1 MVPNFLNSKQQMDM
15 KNHMNQFSNPISST
29 TPQTPSS
36 IPDIILTADDGSD
49 RSEPPDAP
57 TVHEPDQ
64 PAEPRSFVGSF
75 TVTFFNIKIK

>member
-1 MVPNFLNSKQQMDM
+1 MLLLNSATSEWQPAD
-15 KNHMNQFSNPISST
+15 
-29 TPQTPSS
+29 SS
-36 IPDIILTADDGSD
+36 IAGSWNAADAANDPLKSAIAADDGSD

-64 PAEPRSFVGSF
+64 PAEPRSFAGSF